1 MADLVAY
8 TKKYYRPL
16 RSNRGKSRKKMS
28 NRLKDKVAIITGA
41 AKGIGFATAQRFG
54 QEGAKVIIADINL
67 EPVKGAAA
75 QVPNAEAYEM
85 NVTDRASIQA
95 VVDEVMQKHGRID
108 ILINNAGITQDARLV
123 KMTEAQFDSV
133 IDVNLK
139 GVFNCT
145 QLVVPHMLEAGS
157 GAIVNASS
165 VVGIYGNFGQTNYS
179 ATKFGV
185 IGFTKTWARELGS
198 KGIRVNA
205 VCPGFIATEMVKAM
219 PENILQDIER
229 RSWLGRLGT
238 PEEMANVYL
247 FLASD
252 EASYVNGVAL
262 EASGG
267 ISL

>member
-1 MADLVAY
+1 MGD
-8 TKKYYRPL
+8 
-16 RSNRGKSRKKMS
+16 
-28 NRLKDKVAIITGA
+28 RLKNKVAIITGA
-41 AKGIGFATAQRFG
+41 AKGIGFSTAQRFA
-54 QEGAKVIIADINL
+54 QEGAIVIMADMNL
-67 EPVKGAAA
+67 ESAKGAAA
-75 QVPNAEAYEM
+75 QIPNAEAYAM
-85 NVTDRASIQA
+85 NVTDRASIQT
-95 VVDEVMQKHGRID
+95 VVDQVMQKHGRID

-123 KMTEAQFDSV
+123 KMTEAQFDAV

-145 QLVVPHMLEAGS
+145 QLIVPHMLEAKS

-185 IGFTKTWARELGS
+185 IGFTKTWARELGP

-205 VCPGFIATEMVKAM
+205 ICPGFIATEMVKAM

-238 PEEMANVYL
+238 PEEIANVYL
-247 FLASD
+247 FLASN
-252 EASYVNGVAL
+252 EASYINGVAL

>member
-1 MADLVAY
+1 M
-8 TKKYYRPL
+8 
-16 RSNRGKSRKKMS
+16 G

-41 AKGIGFATAQRFG
+41 AKGIGFSTAQRFA
-54 QEGAKVIIADINL
+54 QEGAIVILADMNL
-67 EPVKGAAA
+67 ESVKEAAA
-75 QVPNAEAYEM
+75 KIPNAEGFVM

-95 VVDEVMQKHGRID
+95 VVDQVMQKHGRID

-123 KMTEAQFDSV
+123 KMTEAQFDAV

-145 QLVVPHMLEAGS
+145 QLIVPHMLEAKS

-185 IGFTKTWARELGS
+185 IGFTKTWARELGP

-205 VCPGFIATEMVKAM
+205 ICPGFIATEMVKAM

-238 PEEMANVYL
+238 PEEIANVYL
-247 FLASD
+247 FLASN
-252 EASYVNGVAL
+252 EASFINGVAL
-262 EASGG
+262 EVSGG

>member
-1 MADLVAY
+1 
-8 TKKYYRPL
+8 
-16 RSNRGKSRKKMS
+16 MS
-28 NRLKDKVAIITGA
+28 MRLKDKVAIITGA
-41 AKGIGFATAQRFG
+41 AKGIGFATAKRFA
-54 QEGAKVIIADINL
+54 QEGAKVMIADVSP
-67 EPVKGAAA
+67 EAVKAASELI
-75 QVPNAEAYEM
+75 PGSEAYVM
-85 NVTDRASIQA
+85 NVTDRASIEAA
-95 VVDEVMQKHGRID
+95 VDQIMQRHGRID

-123 KMTEAQFDSV
+123 KMTEAQFDTV

-145 QLVVPHMLEAGS
+145 QLVVPHMLEAGK
-157 GAIVNASS
+157 GAVVNASS
-165 VVGIYGNFGQTNYS
+165 VAGIYGNFGQTNYS

-185 IGFTKTWARELGS
+185 IGFTKTWARELGA

-205 VCPGFIATEMVKAM
+205 VCPGFIATDMVKAM
-219 PENILQDIER
+219 PAKILKDIEG

-238 PEEMANVYL
+238 PEEIANVYL

>member
-1 MADLVAY
+1 MGD
-8 TKKYYRPL
+8 
-16 RSNRGKSRKKMS
+16 
-28 NRLKDKVAIITGA
+28 RLKDKVAIITGA
-41 AKGIGFATAQRFG
+41 AKGIGFATAQRFA
-54 QEGAKVIIADINL
+54 QEGAKVIIADLNL
-67 EPVKGAAA
+67 EAVNSAAA
-75 QVPNAEAYEM
+75 QMTNAEAFVM
-85 NVTDRASIQA
+85 NVTDRASIQT
-95 VVDEVMQKHGRID
+95 VVDQVIQMHGRID

-123 KMTEAQFDSV
+123 KMTEAQFDAV

-145 QLVVPHMLEAGS
+145 QLIVPHMLEAKS

-185 IGFTKTWARELGS
+185 IGFTKTWARELGP

-205 VCPGFIATEMVKAM
+205 VCPGFIATDIVKAI

-238 PEEMANVYL
+238 PEEMANAYL

>member
-1 MADLVAY
+1 M
-8 TKKYYRPL
+8 
-16 RSNRGKSRKKMS
+16 
-28 NRLKDKVAIITGA
+28 RLKDKIAIITGA
-41 AKGIGFATAQRFG
+41 AKGIGFATAKRFAE
-54 QEGAKVIIADINL
+54 EGAKVMIADVN
-67 EPVKGAAA
+67 PDAVKAA
-75 QVPNAEAYEM
+75 VDLIPGSEAYVV
-85 NVTDRASIQA
+85 NVTDRASIEAA
-95 VVDEVMQKHGRID
+95 VDQIMQRHGRID

-123 KMTEAQFDSV
+123 KMTEAQFDAV

-145 QLVVPHMLEAGS
+145 QLVVPYMLEAGK
-157 GAIVNASS
+157 GAVVNASS

-185 IGFTKTWARELGS
+185 IGFTKTWARELGA
-198 KGIRVNA
+198 KGVRVNA

-219 PENILQDIER
+219 PEKILQDIER

>member
-1 MADLVAY
+1 
-8 TKKYYRPL
+8 
-16 RSNRGKSRKKMS
+16 MS
-28 NRLKDKVAIITGA
+28 ERLKDKIAIITGA
-41 AKGIGFATAQRFG
+41 AKGIGFATAKRFAE
-54 QEGAKVIIADINL
+54 EGAKVMIAVISL
-67 EPVKGAAA
+67 EAVNAAAA
-75 QVPNAEAYEM
+75 QIPNAEAFVV
-85 NVTDRASIQA
+85 NVTDRASIQTA
-95 VVDEVMQKHGRID
+95 VDRILERHGRID
-108 ILINNAGITQDARLV
+108 ILINNAGITQDARLI
-123 KMTEAQFDSV
+123 KMTEAQFDAV

-145 QLVVPHMLEAGS
+145 QLVVPHMLEKGK
-157 GAIVNASS
+157 GAVVNASS

-185 IGFTKTWARELGS
+185 IGFTKTWARELGA

-205 VCPGFIATEMVKAM
+205 VCPGFISTEMVRAM
-219 PENILQDIER
+219 PENVLQDIEK

>member
-1 MADLVAY
+1 M
-8 TKKYYRPL
+8 
-16 RSNRGKSRKKMS
+16 
-28 NRLKDKVAIITGA
+28 RLKDKVALITGA
-41 AKGIGFATAQRFG
+41 AKGIGFATAKRFA
-54 QEGAKVIIADINL
+54 QEGARVMIADVN
-67 EPVKGAAA
+67 PDAVKAA
-75 QVPNAEAYEM
+75 VDLIPGSEAYVM

-95 VVDEVMQKHGRID
+95 AVDQIMQEHGRID

-123 KMTEAQFDSV
+123 KMTEAQFDAV

-145 QLVVPHMLEAGS
+145 QLVVPHMLDAGK

-165 VVGIYGNFGQTNYS
+165 VVGIYGNFG
-179 ATKFGV
+179 
-185 IGFTKTWARELGS
+185 
-198 KGIRVNA
+198 RVNA

-219 PENILQDIER
+219 PENILKDIER

>member
-1 MADLVAY
+1 M
-8 TKKYYRPL
+8 RL
-16 RSNRGKSRKKMS
+16 RN
-28 NRLKDKVAIITGA
+28 KVALITGA
-41 AKGIGFATAQRFG
+41 AKGIGFATAKRFAE
-54 QEGAKVIIADINL
+54 EGAKVMLADLNEAAVMDAVGQL
-67 EPVKGAAA
+67 KHAEPYVLD
-75 QVPNAEAYEM
+75 
-85 NVTDRASIQA
+85 VTDRASIQRA
-95 VVDEVMQKHGRID
+95 VDDIIAKHHRID

-123 KMTEAQFDSV
+123 KMTEEQFDAV

-145 QLVVPHMLEAGS
+145 QLVVPHMLEAKK

-185 IGFTKTWARELGS
+185 IGFTKTWAREFGQ

-219 PENILQDIER
+219 PENILQSIEQ
-229 RSWLGRLGT
+229 RSWMARLGT

-252 EASYVNGVAL
+252 EASYVNGVTI

>member
-1 MADLVAY
+1 M
-8 TKKYYRPL
+8 
-16 RSNRGKSRKKMS
+16 
-28 NRLKDKVAIITGA
+28 
-41 AKGIGFATAQRFG
+41 
-54 QEGAKVIIADINL
+54 NL
-67 EPVKGAAA
+67 EAVNGAAA
-75 QVPNAEAYEM
+75 QMSNAEAFVM

-95 VVDEVMQKHGRID
+95 VVDQVMQMHGRID

-123 KMTEAQFDSV
+123 KMTEAQFDAV

-145 QLVVPHMLEAGS
+145 QLIVPHMLEAKS

-185 IGFTKTWARELGS
+185 IGFTKTWARELGP

-205 VCPGFIATEMVKAM
+205 ICPGFIATEMVKAM

-262 EASGG
+262 EVSGG

>member
-1 MADLVAY
+1 M
-8 TKKYYRPL
+8 
-16 RSNRGKSRKKMS
+16 G

-41 AKGIGFATAQRFG
+41 AKGIGFATAQRFA
-54 QEGAKVIIADINL
+54 QEGAKVMITDIHA
-67 EPVKGAAA
+67 ESVKGAAA
-75 QVPNAEAYEM
+75 QIPDAEPFVM

-95 VVDEVMQKHGRID
+95 VVDQVMQKHGRID
-108 ILINNAGITQDARLV
+108 ILINNAGITQDARLI
-123 KMTEAQFDSV
+123 KMTEAQFDAV

-145 QLVVPHMLEAGS
+145 QLIVPYMLEAGA
-157 GAIVNASS
+157 GAVVNASS
-165 VVGIYGNFGQTNYS
+165 VVGLYGNFGQTNYS

-185 IGFTKTWARELGS
+185 IGFTKTWARELGP

-219 PENILQDIER
+219 PENILQDIEK

>member
-1 MADLVAY
+1 M
-8 TKKYYRPL
+8 
-16 RSNRGKSRKKMS
+16 G

-41 AKGIGFATAQRFG
+41 AKGIGFATAQRFA
-54 QEGAKVIIADINL
+54 QEGAIVIIADMNL
-67 EPVKGAAA
+67 ESVKGAAA
-75 QVPNAEAYEM
+75 QIPNAEAYAM

-95 VVDEVMQKHGRID
+95 VVDQVMQKHGRID
-108 ILINNAGITQDARLV
+108 ILINNAGITQDDRLV
-123 KMTEAQFDSV
+123 KMTEAQFDTV

-145 QLVVPHMLEAGS
+145 QLIVPHMLEAKS
-157 GAIVNASS
+157 GTVVNASS
-165 VVGIYGNFGQTNYS
+165 VVGLYGNFGQTNYS

-185 IGFTKTWARELGS
+185 IGFTKTWARELGP
-198 KGIRVNA
+198 KGIRVNT

-252 EASYVNGVAL
+252 EASYINGVAL

>member
-1 MADLVAY
+1 MGD
-8 TKKYYRPL
+8 
-16 RSNRGKSRKKMS
+16 
-28 NRLKDKVAIITGA
+28 RLKDKVAIITGA
-41 AKGIGFATAQRFG
+41 AKGIGFSTAQRFAE
-54 QEGAKVIIADINL
+54 EGAIVILTDMNL
-67 EPVKGAAA
+67 ESVKGAAA
-75 QVPNAEAYEM
+75 QIPSAQAYAM

-95 VVDEVMQKHGRID
+95 AVDQVMQKQGRID

-123 KMTEAQFDSV
+123 KMTEAQFDAV

-145 QLVVPHMLEAGS
+145 QLIVPHMLEAKS

-185 IGFTKTWARELGS
+185 IGFTKTWARELGP

-205 VCPGFIATEMVKAM
+205 ICPGFIATEMIKAM

-238 PEEMANVYL
+238 PEEIANVYL
-247 FLASD
+247 FLASN
-252 EASYVNGVAL
+252 EASFINGVAL
-262 EASGG
+262 EVSGG

>member
-1 MADLVAY
+1 M
-8 TKKYYRPL
+8 RL
-16 RSNRGKSRKKMS
+16 RN
-28 NRLKDKVAIITGA
+28 KVALITGA
-41 AKGIGFATAQRFG
+41 AKGIGFATTKRFAE
-54 QEGAKVIIADINL
+54 EGAKVMLADLNEAAVMDAVGQL
-67 EPVKGAAA
+67 KHAEPYVLD
-75 QVPNAEAYEM
+75 
-85 NVTDRASIQA
+85 VTDRASIQRA
-95 VVDEVMQKHGRID
+95 VDDIIAKHHRID

-123 KMTEAQFDSV
+123 KMTEEQFDAV

-145 QLVVPHMLEAGS
+145 QLVVPHMLEAKK

-185 IGFTKTWARELGS
+185 IGFTKTWAREFGQ

-219 PENILQDIER
+219 PENILQSIEQ
-229 RSWLGRLGT
+229 RSWMARLGT

-252 EASYVNGVAL
+252 EASYVNGVTI

>member
-1 MADLVAY
+1 MGD
-8 TKKYYRPL
+8 
-16 RSNRGKSRKKMS
+16 
-28 NRLKDKVAIITGA
+28 RLKDKVAIITGA
-41 AKGIGFATAQRFG
+41 AKGIGFATAKRFAE
-54 QEGAKVIIADINL
+54 EGAHVIVADMNL
-67 EPVKGAAA
+67 EAAKGSAA
-75 QVPNAEAYEM
+75 QIPGAEPYEM

-95 VVDEVMQKHGRID
+95 VVDQVMQRHGRID
-108 ILINNAGITQDARLV
+108 ILINNAGITQDARLI
-123 KMTEAQFDSV
+123 KMTEAQFDTV

-145 QLVVPHMLEAGS
+145 QLIVPHMLEVGAG
-157 GAIVNASS
+157 AVVNASS
-165 VVGIYGNFGQTNYS
+165 VVGLYGNFGQTNYS

-185 IGFTKTWARELGS
+185 IGFTKTWARELGP

-252 EASYVNGVAL
+252 EASYVTGVVL

-267 ISL
+267 TSRSV

>member
-1 MADLVAY
+1 
-8 TKKYYRPL
+8 
-16 RSNRGKSRKKMS
+16 MS
-28 NRLKDKVAIITGA
+28 MRLKDKVAIITGA
-41 AKGIGFATAQRFG
+41 AKGIGFATAIRFA
-54 QEGAKVIIADINL
+54 QEGAKVMIADVNP
-67 EPVKGAAA
+67 EAVKAA
-75 QVPNAEAYEM
+75 VDLIPGSEAYVM
-85 NVTDRASIQA
+85 NVTDRASIEAA
-95 VVDEVMQKHGRID
+95 VAQIMQGHGRID

-123 KMTEAQFDSV
+123 KMTEAQFDTV

-145 QLVVPHMLEAGS
+145 QLVVPHMLEAGK
-157 GAIVNASS
+157 GAVVNASS

-185 IGFTKTWARELGS
+185 IGFTKTWARELGP

-219 PENILQDIER
+219 PENILKDIER

>member
-1 MADLVAY
+1 M
-8 TKKYYRPL
+8 
-16 RSNRGKSRKKMS
+16 
-28 NRLKDKVAIITGA
+28 RLKDKVAIITGA
-41 AKGIGFATAQRFG
+41 AKGIGFATAKRFA
-54 QEGAKVIIADINL
+54 QEGAKVMIADVSP
-67 EPVKGAAA
+67 EAVEAAA
-75 QVPNAEAYEM
+75 TLIPGSEAYVM
-85 NVTDRASIQA
+85 NVTDRASIEA
-95 VVDEVMQKHGRID
+95 TVDQIMQRHGRID
-108 ILINNAGITQDARLV
+108 VLINNAGITQDARLV
-123 KMTEAQFDSV
+123 KMTEAQFDTV

-145 QLVVPHMLEAGS
+145 QLVVPHMLVAGK
-157 GAIVNASS
+157 GAVVNASS

-185 IGFTKTWARELGS
+185 IGFTKTWARELGP

-219 PENILQDIER
+219 PENILKDIEG

-252 EASYVNGVAL
+252 EASYVNGIAL

>member
-1 MADLVAY
+1 MEIVK
-8 TKKYYRPL
+8 T
-16 RSNRGKSRKKMS
+16 RKKKMGD
-28 NRLKDKVAIITGA
+28 RLKDKVAIITGA
-41 AKGIGFATAQRFG
+41 AKGIGFATAKRFAE
-54 QEGAKVIIADINL
+54 EGAHVIVADMNL
-67 EPVKGAAA
+67 EAAKGSAA
-75 QVPNAEAYEM
+75 QIPGAEPYEM

-95 VVDEVMQKHGRID
+95 VVDQVMQRHGRID
-108 ILINNAGITQDARLV
+108 ILINNAGITQDARLI
-123 KMTEAQFDSV
+123 KMTEAQFDTV

-145 QLVVPHMLEAGS
+145 QLIVPHMLEAGA
-157 GAIVNASS
+157 GAVVNASS
-165 VVGIYGNFGQTNYS
+165 VVGLYGNFGQTNYS

-185 IGFTKTWARELGS
+185 IGFTKTWARELGP

>member
-1 MADLVAY
+1 
-8 TKKYYRPL
+8 
-16 RSNRGKSRKKMS
+16 MS

-41 AKGIGFATAQRFG
+41 AKGIGFATAQRFA
-54 QEGAKVIIADINL
+54 QEGAKVMIADLN
-67 EPVKGAAA
+67 PDAVKTAAE
-75 QVPNAEAYEM
+75 QIPGAEAHIM

-95 VVDEVMQKHGRID
+95 VVDQIIQQHGRID
-108 ILINNAGITQDARLV
+108 ILVNNAGITQDARLI
-123 KMTEAQFDSV
+123 KMTEAQFDTV

-165 VVGIYGNFGQTNYS
+165 VVGLYGNFGQTNYS

-185 IGFTKTWARELGS
+185 IGFTKTWARELGP

-205 VCPGFIATEMVKAM
+205 ICPGFIATEMVKAM
-219 PENILQDIER
+219 PENILRDIER

>member
-1 MADLVAY
+1 M
-8 TKKYYRPL
+8 
-16 RSNRGKSRKKMS
+16 G
-28 NRLKDKVAIITGA
+28 NRLEDKVAIVTGA
-41 AKGIGFATAQRFG
+41 AKGIGFVTAQRFA
-54 QEGAKVIIADINL
+54 EAGARVIVADINL
-67 EPVKGAAA
+67 AAVKSTAA
-75 QVPNAEAYEM
+75 QIPHAEAYAM
-85 NVTDRASIQA
+85 DVTDRASIQA
-95 VVDEVMQKHGRID
+95 VVDQVIQKHGHID
-108 ILINNAGITQDARLV
+108 ILINNAGITQDARLI
-123 KMTEAQFDSV
+123 KMTEAQFDTV

-145 QLVVPHMLEAGS
+145 QLVVPHMLEAGT

-165 VVGIYGNFGQTNYS
+165 VVGLYGNFGQTNYS

-185 IGFTKTWARELGS
+185 IGFTKTWARELGP

>member
-1 MADLVAY
+1 M
-8 TKKYYRPL
+8 
-16 RSNRGKSRKKMS
+16 G
-28 NRLKDKVAIITGA
+28 NRLEDKVAIVTGA
-41 AKGIGFATAQRFG
+41 AKGIGFATAQRFA
-54 QEGAKVIIADINL
+54 EAGARVIVADINRAA
-67 EPVKGAAA
+67 VKSAAA
-75 QVPNAEAYEM
+75 QIPHAEAYAM
-85 NVTDRASIQA
+85 DVTDRASIQA
-95 VVDEVMQKHGRID
+95 VVDQVIQKHGRID
-108 ILINNAGITQDARLV
+108 ILINNAGITQDARLI
-123 KMTEAQFDSV
+123 KMTEAQFDTV
-133 IDVNLK
+133 LDVNLK

-145 QLVVPHMLEAGS
+145 QLVVPHMLEAGT

-165 VVGIYGNFGQTNYS
+165 VVGLYGNFGQTNYS

-185 IGFTKTWARELGS
+185 IGFTKTWARELGP

>member
-1 MADLVAY
+1 MGD
-8 TKKYYRPL
+8 
-16 RSNRGKSRKKMS
+16 
-28 NRLKDKVAIITGA
+28 RLKDKVAIITGA
-41 AKGIGFATAQRFG
+41 AKGIGFATAQRFAG
-54 QEGAKVIIADINL
+54 EGAIVILADMNL
-67 EPVKGAAA
+67 ESVKVVAG
-75 QVPNAEAYEM
+75 QIQNAEAYAM

-95 VVDEVMQKHGRID
+95 VVDQVMQKHGRID

-123 KMTEAQFDSV
+123 KMTEAQFDAV
-133 IDVNLK
+133 IDINLK

-145 QLVVPHMLEAGS
+145 QLIVPHMLEAKS

-185 IGFTKTWARELGS
+185 IGFTKTWARELGP

-205 VCPGFIATEMVKAM
+205 ICPGFVATEMVKAM

-238 PEEMANVYL
+238 PEEIANVYL
-247 FLASD
+247 FLASH
-252 EASYVNGVAL
+252 EASFVNGVAL
-262 EASGG
+262 EVSGG

>member
-1 MADLVAY
+1 M
-8 TKKYYRPL
+8 
-16 RSNRGKSRKKMS
+16 
-28 NRLKDKVAIITGA
+28 RLKDKVAIVTGA
-41 AKGIGFATAQRFG
+41 AKGIGFATAKRFSE
-54 QEGAKVIIADINL
+54 EGAKVMIADVN
-67 EPVKGAAA
+67 PDAVKAA
-75 QVPNAEAYEM
+75 VDLIPGSEAYIV
-85 NVTDRASIQA
+85 NVTDRASIEAA
-95 VVDEVMQKHGRID
+95 VDQIMQRHGRID

-123 KMTEAQFDSV
+123 KMTEAQFDTV

-139 GVFNCT
+139 GVFNCA
-145 QLVVPHMLEAGS
+145 QLVVPHMLEAGK

-185 IGFTKTWARELGS
+185 IGFTKTWARELGA

-205 VCPGFIATEMVKAM
+205 ICPGFIATEMVKAM

-238 PEEMANVYL
+238 PEEIANVYL
-247 FLASD
+247 FLVSD

>member
-1 MADLVAY
+1 MGD
-8 TKKYYRPL
+8 
-16 RSNRGKSRKKMS
+16 
-28 NRLKDKVAIITGA
+28 RLKDKVAIITGA
-41 AKGIGFATAQRFG
+41 AKGIGFATAQRFA
-54 QEGAKVIIADINL
+54 QEGAKVIITDINP
-67 EPVKGAAA
+67 ETVSGAAA
-75 QVPNAEAYEM
+75 QTSNAEGCAM
-85 NVTDRASIQA
+85 NVTDRSSIQS
-95 VVDEVMQKHGRID
+95 VVDQVMQKHGRID
-108 ILINNAGITQDARLV
+108 ILINNAGITQDARLI
-123 KMTEAQFDSV
+123 KMTEAQFDTV

-145 QLVVPHMLEAGS
+145 QLIVPHMLEAGS

-165 VVGIYGNFGQTNYS
+165 VVGLYGNFGQTNYS

-185 IGFTKTWARELGS
+185 IGFTKTWARELGP

-219 PENILQDIER
+219 PENILQDIEK
-229 RSWLGRLGT
+229 RSWLGRLGS
-238 PEEMANVYL
+238 PAEMANVYL

-252 EASYVNGVAL
+252 EASYINGVAL

>member
-1 MADLVAY
+1 M
-8 TKKYYRPL
+8 
-16 RSNRGKSRKKMS
+16 GH
-28 NRLKDKVAIITGA
+28 RLKDKVAIITGA
-41 AKGIGFATAQRFG
+41 AKGIGLATAQRFA
-54 QEGAKVIIADINL
+54 QEGAKVIIADLNPKAL
-67 EPVKGAAA
+67 ESA
-75 QVPNAEAYEM
+75 QVQIPGADTYVM
-85 NVTDRASIQA
+85 NVTDRDSIQA
-95 VVDEVMQKHGRID
+95 AVDQIMKRHGQID
-108 ILINNAGITQDARLV
+108 ILINNAGITQDARLI

-133 IDVNLK
+133 INVNLK

-145 QLVVPHMLEAGS
+145 QLVVPHMLAAGS
-157 GAIVNASS
+157 GSIVNASS
-165 VVGIYGNFGQTNYS
+165 VVGIYGNFGQTNYA

-219 PENILQDIER
+219 PENILLDIER

-252 EASYVNGVAL
+252 EASYINGVAL

>member
-1 MADLVAY
+1 MEM
-8 TKKYYRPL
+8 
-16 RSNRGKSRKKMS
+16 G

-41 AKGIGFATAQRFG
+41 AKGIGFATAQRFA
-54 QEGAKVIIADINL
+54 QEGAKVMIADIGL
-67 EPVKGAAA
+67 EALKAAA
-75 QVPNAEAYEM
+75 LQIPSSEAYVM

-95 VVDEVMQKHGRID
+95 AVDQIMQRHGHID

-123 KMTEAQFDSV
+123 KMTEAQFDTV

-145 QLVVPHMLEAGS
+145 QIVVPHMLEVGS
-157 GAIVNASS
+157 GAVVNASS

-185 IGFTKTWARELGS
+185 IGFTKTWARELGP

-219 PENILQDIER
+219 PENILKDIER

-252 EASYVNGVAL
+252 EASYVNGVAF